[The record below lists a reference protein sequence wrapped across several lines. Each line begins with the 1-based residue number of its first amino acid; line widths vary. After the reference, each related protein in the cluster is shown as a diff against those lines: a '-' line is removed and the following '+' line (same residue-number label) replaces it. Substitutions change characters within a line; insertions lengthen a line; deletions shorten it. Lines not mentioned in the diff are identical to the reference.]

1 MPKVLVID
9 DDPALCQLL
18 TMLLSEEGFQ
28 VRAARNGRE
37 GLSILRQE
45 GGWLILLDLMMPYMD
60 GNAVLQV
67 LREDRI
73 LLNNNIV
80 VLMSAGNMVQDSQPL
95 QEPVQAVLPKPFDL
109 ESVLTLV
116 NRLTEKGPKASCSLG
131 SVDA

>member
-116 NRLTEKGPKASCSLG
+116 NRLTEKVPKASCSLG